1 MPMPEGTLVRSPM
14 GSRVKIDEID
24 RRIIATLKTDGR
36 TPFSTIARRLGV
48 SPGTVRQR
56 VQRLRDEGVIQIVA
70 VTNPILLGFHTVAMI
85 GVKADGHRLREIAH
99 RIAQFEEVIYLVL
112 TTGGYDL
119 VMEVVCRNNAHLLE
133 FLTEKLH
140 TVEGV
145 KDSETFIY
153 LDIVKEVYNWGE
165 FFEGSH
171 RR

>member
-1 MPMPEGTLVRSPM
+1 
-14 GSRVKIDEID
+14 
-24 RRIIATLKTDGR
+24 
-36 TPFSTIARRLGV
+36 
-48 SPGTVRQR
+48 
-56 VQRLRDEGVIQIVA
+56 
-70 VTNPILLGFHTVAMI
+70 MI

>member
-1 MPMPEGTLVRSPM
+1 MPEGTLVRSPM
-14 GSRVKIDEID
+14 GGRVKIDEID

-36 TPFSTIARRLGV
+36 TPFSAIARRLGV